1 MVKRKPRSPKEILSF
16 FNDIIRPKK
25 DDGESATD
33 SLSTLNA
40 IQTQETNGVQ
50 ERLDAHRPE
59 QSDYA
64 PEQPTVPR
72 PETSPTPKSRWPSW
86 THTETASAKQANTD
100 TAMKAIPEQTSRQQ
114 TREQI
119 KNKLFRPKASGST
132 TGQKTM
138 MILVPVLFIVLIFV
152 LIQFS
157 FVPRIMGRGT
167 SNLVVKGILYNE
179 ANPSAIV
186 NNQVVYEGD
195 KISGA
200 TIIKINK
207 DSIEFEVR
215 KWWPIKAQRY
225 TKRVRH

>member
-1 MVKRKPRSPKEILSF
+1 MVKRKPRPPKEILSF

-33 SLSTLNA
+33 SLSILNT
-40 IQTQETNGVQ
+40 IQTQEKNGVQ

-64 PEQPTVPR
+64 PEQPAVPR

-86 THTETASAKQANTD
+86 AHAETVSAKQADTD
-100 TAMKAIPEQTSRQQ
+100 TAMKAIPEQTSLQQ
-114 TREQI
+114 TLEQI

-132 TGQKTM
+132 TEQKTM

-157 FVPRIMGRGT
+157 FAPMIMGHGT

-186 NNQVVYEGD
+186 NKQVVHEGD

-215 KWWPIKAQRY
+215 KWWPMKAQRY
-225 TKRVRH
+225 TKGVRR

>member
-1 MVKRKPRSPKEILSF
+1 MLRRKSRSPKEILSF

-25 DDGESATD
+25 EDGESATD
-33 SLSTLNA
+33 SLSILNA
-40 IQTQETNGVQ
+40 IQTQEKNDAQ
-50 ERLDAHRPE
+50 ARFDAHRPE

-64 PEQPTVPR
+64 PEQPAVPR
-72 PETSPTPKSRWPSW
+72 PETSPTPKSRWSSW
-86 THTETASAKQANTD
+86 TYTETVSTKQADTD
-100 TAMKAIPEQTSRQQ
+100 TAMKAIPEQTFRQQ
-114 TREQI
+114 TWEQI
-119 KNKLFRPKASGST
+119 KNKLFRPKASVST

-157 FVPRIMGRGT
+157 FAPIIMGHGT

-186 NNQVVYEGD
+186 NKQVVHEGD

-207 DSIEFEVR
+207 DSIESEVR
-215 KWWPIKAQRY
+215 KWWPMKAQRY
-225 TKRVRH
+225 TKGVRR